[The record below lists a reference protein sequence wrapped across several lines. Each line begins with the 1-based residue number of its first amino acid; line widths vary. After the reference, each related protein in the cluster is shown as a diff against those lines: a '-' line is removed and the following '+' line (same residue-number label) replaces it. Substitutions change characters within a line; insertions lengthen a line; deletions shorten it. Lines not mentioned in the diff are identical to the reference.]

1 MGAQNKATIDITGG
15 DVTSDTV
22 SSDFVKTGTLG
33 SASVRAVIA
42 RFPINSTV
50 TLAGGSPA
58 EKFNIDLTNR
68 GFTTKPDVASGCIT
82 SDTSL
87 GWRYDWDDVN
97 NSSTNAVI
105 EVYKLD
111 GTNIAASTLIRV
123 AFEFVEYD

>member
-1 MGAQNKATIDITGG
+1 MGGQNKTTIDITGG

-22 SSDFVKTGTLG
+22 SSDFIKTGTLG

-50 TLAGGSPA
+50 SLAGGSPA

-87 GWRYDWDDVN
+87 GWRYDWDDGS
-97 NSSTNAVI
+97 NSATNAVI
-105 EVYKLD
+105 EVYTYD
-111 GTNIAASTLIRV
+111 GTNIGAGLCRV
-123 AFEFVEYD
+123 SFEFIEYD